1 MRAVMIDY
9 GVGNLRSVQKAFQR
23 VGLPVEITSDPKQ
36 VAQAHVLILPG
47 VGAFARA
54 MDNLRAAG
62 LVEPIREG
70 IRQGKPF
77 LGICL
82 GLQLLFSASEERVG
96 FAGAEGENPQGLH
109 VVEGVVRRFP
119 PVLKVPQMGWNRAR
133 VTRPGV
139 PLYEGL
145 PEDPYVYFVHSYYVD
160 PVDKEWVAAT
170 THYGLEFASVIWK
183 DNVFGI
189 QFHPEKSSRV
199 GLQMLANF
207 RRFAEERNG

>member
-23 VGLPVEITSDPKQ
+23 VGLPVEITSDPRQ
-36 VAQAHVLILPG
+36 VEQAHVLILPG

-54 MDNLRAAG
+54 MDSLRAAG

-82 GLQLLFSASEERVG
+82 GLQLLFSESEERVG

-119 PVLKVPQMGWNRAR
+119 AGMKVPQMGWNRAR
-133 VTRPGV
+133 AIRPGV

-160 PVDKEWVAAT
+160 PVDREWVAAT
-170 THYGLEFASVIWK
+170 TQYGVEFASVIWK